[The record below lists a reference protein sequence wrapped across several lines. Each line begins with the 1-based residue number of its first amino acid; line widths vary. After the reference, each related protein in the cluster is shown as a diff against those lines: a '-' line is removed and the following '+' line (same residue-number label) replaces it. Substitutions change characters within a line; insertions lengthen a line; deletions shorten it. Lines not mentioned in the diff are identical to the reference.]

1 MPGGVVAVTGA
12 EIFESEEDDTES
24 YPTHDTLVPVL
35 YIGIRGQGEEVEVRF
50 RGNGGTAQPSRMTKE
65 VGDAM
70 GQLATATRNGYTFS
84 GWTTLAG
91 GGEQIDEDTIVT
103 GAATYYAQYIPA
115 TISL

>member
-1 MPGGVVAVTGA
+1 
-12 EIFESEEDDTES
+12 
-24 YPTHDTLVPVL
+24 
-35 YIGIRGQGEEVEVRF
+35 
-50 RGNGGTAQPSRMTKE
+50 MTKE